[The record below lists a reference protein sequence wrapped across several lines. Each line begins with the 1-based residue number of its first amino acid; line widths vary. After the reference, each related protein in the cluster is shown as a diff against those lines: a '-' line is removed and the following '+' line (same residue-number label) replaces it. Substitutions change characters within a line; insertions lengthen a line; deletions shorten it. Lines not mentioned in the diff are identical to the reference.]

1 MRLLAHFLSKFF
13 GYFVGP
19 GDCVFFLPSGVLVI
33 MSNSSCPERG
43 NTLERRQDLNNTIEM
58 FADWGMFCE
67 IVLFLN

>member
-58 FADWGMFCE
+58 FPTGECF
-67 IVLFLN
+67 VKLFFF